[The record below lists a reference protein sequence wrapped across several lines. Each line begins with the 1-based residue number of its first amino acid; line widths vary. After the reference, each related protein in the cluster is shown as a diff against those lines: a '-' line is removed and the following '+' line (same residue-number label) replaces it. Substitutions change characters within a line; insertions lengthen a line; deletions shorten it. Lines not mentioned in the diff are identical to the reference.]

1 MEHEEKQ
8 TRRDFFKK
16 VASAALP
23 MLASIALGSGLTEKL
38 LASDASSGCSGNCTG
53 LCTTTCY
60 GDCVPTAAPDLVR
73 GAAVQAV
80 LVIAQKH
87 ALATVLVLVLALV
100 DISARAVA
108 IHHAEKPVHISAKEH
123 V

>member
-1 MEHEEKQ
+1 MHQVAVLEIAQVSVQPHVME
-8 TRRDFFKK
+8 
-16 VASAALP
+16 
-23 MLASIALGSGLTEKL
+23 IAKGS
-38 LASDASSGCSGNCTG
+38 
-53 LCTTTCY
+53 
-60 GDCVPTAAPDLVR
+60 VPTAAPDLVR